1 MSKEYL
7 KQILEQE
14 EHADKIKRDGL
25 TESKR
30 IVSEATEEA
39 AALIERAKQE
49 ADAAYKETLAT
60 ANAEA
65 TADYDKTINQANWE
79 CDMLLDAAEKNLDKA
94 ISVIV
99 GKVVN

>member
-14 EHADKIKRDGL
+14 EHADKVRHDGL
-25 TESKR
+25 IESRR
-30 IVSEATEEA
+30 IVSAATDEAT
-39 AALIERAKQE
+39 ALVEKAKLD
-49 ADAAYKETLAT
+49 ADASYRETLAKAT
-60 ANAEA
+60 DEA
-65 TADYDKTINQANWE
+65 TADYDKTINQSNWE
-79 CDMLLDAAEKNLDKA
+79 CDMLLNIAEKNLDKA

>member
-7 KQILEQE
+7 NQILEQE

-25 TESKR
+25 IESKR
-30 IVSEATEEA
+30 IVSEATDEA
-39 AALIERAKQE
+39 AALIEKARLE
-49 ADAAYKETLAT
+49 ADASYKGTLAN
-60 ANAEA
+60 ANEEAMAE
-65 TADYDKTINQANWE
+65 YEKTIGQAHWE
-79 CDMLLDAAEKNLDKA
+79 CDMLLDSAKKNLDKA